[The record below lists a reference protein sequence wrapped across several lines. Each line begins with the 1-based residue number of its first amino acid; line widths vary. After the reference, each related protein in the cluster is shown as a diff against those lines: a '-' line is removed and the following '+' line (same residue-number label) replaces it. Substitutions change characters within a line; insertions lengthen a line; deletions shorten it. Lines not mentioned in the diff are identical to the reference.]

1 MSERL
6 GSRFS
11 PPSFQPTPYYLI
23 VCEGGTEQ
31 QYFKEWERRLKTK
44 ARFKILPNVGVPLTL
59 VQTAIKERNSL
70 LSSGISP
77 TELRTWCVGDL
88 DSHPN
93 VPKAINLAKGKKINF
108 ALSIPCLEL
117 WFYLH
122 FVDHRAY
129 IHRDDV
135 IRVSTK
141 ELEIKGKNNLTTKA
155 LNTLLKETAVAS
167 SRADNLEKM
176 HKGNGSNYL
185 ENPRS
190 GIFRLVDELRIL

>member
-11 PPSFQPTPYYLI
+11 PQSFLPSPYYLI
-23 VCEGGTEQ
+23 VCEGETEQ
-31 QYFKEWERRLKTK
+31 QYFKEWERRLRTK

-59 VQTAIKERNSL
+59 VQTAILERDSL
-70 LSSGISP
+70 LANGISP
-77 TELRTWCVGDL
+77 SELKTWCVGDL

-93 VPKAINLAKGKKINF
+93 VPRAINLAKGKKINF

-129 IHRDDV
+129 IHRDNV
-135 IRVSTK
+135 IRLSIK
-141 ELEIKGKNNLTTKA
+141 QLGIKGKNNLTTKA
-155 LNTLLKETAVAS
+155 LNSLLKETATAS
-167 SRADNLEKM
+167 SRADYLEKM
-176 HKGNGSNYL
+176 HIGNGSNYL

-190 GIFRLVDELRIL
+190 GIFRLVDELRTL